1 MIFEYLAQLALGKI
15 NYVKGRERV
24 EKIISYCF
32 GDPVFSKVKNGRLTR
47 ILKQDKW

>member
-1 MIFEYLAQLALGKI
+1 MVFECLAQSALGQI

-24 EKIISYCF
+24 EEILRYCF